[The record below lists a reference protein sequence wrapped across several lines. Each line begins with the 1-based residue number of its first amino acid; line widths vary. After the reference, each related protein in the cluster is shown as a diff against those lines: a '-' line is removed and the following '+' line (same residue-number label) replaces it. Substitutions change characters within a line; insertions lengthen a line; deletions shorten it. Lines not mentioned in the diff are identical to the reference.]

1 MRTAFIET
9 LMEYASKDKR
19 INLVVADLGF
29 SVIEPFANRFPD
41 QFLNVGVAEQNM
53 AGIAA
58 GLSKIGNRKIFT
70 YSIANFPIL
79 RCLEQVR
86 NDICLNEADVK
97 IVSVGA
103 GVTYG
108 KLGYSHFAVED
119 LSIMRSLPNIV
130 VASPS
135 DPFEAEACVRLACVS
150 DGPWYIRLGKTGEP
164 KIHPNKLDNLMIG
177 DPIPLNNN
185 GEGVLFVTGGILHE
199 AMKAVQILKLEG
211 VEVQLV
217 SVPFI
222 KPVKEEKI
230 IGLCEGKKW
239 VLTLEEHFRTGGLGS
254 LVAEIL
260 ADHRMSLPLHRLYLK
275 EEAIHDV
282 GSQEYIRSRSG
293 IDQEGIVR
301 MLRSLRNG

>member
-9 LMEYASKDKR
+9 LVEMAGKDKK

-29 SVIEPFANRFPD
+29 SVIEPFATKYPD

-58 GLSKIGNRKIFT
+58 GLSRIGNRKIFT

-119 LSIMRSLPNIV
+119 LSIMRSLPNMV
-130 VASPS
+130 VASPA
-135 DPFEAEACVRLACVS
+135 DPFEAEACVRLACAS
-150 DGPWYIRLGKTGEP
+150 TGPWYIRLGKAGEP
-164 KIHPNKLDNLMIG
+164 KIHPGKLDALRIG
-177 DPIPLNNN
+177 DIIPLNNE
-185 GEGVLFVTGGILHE
+185 GEGILFATGGILHE
-199 AMKAVQILKLEG
+199 AVKAVGVLEQNGRKIQIA
-211 VEVQLV
+211 

-222 KPVKEEKI
+222 KPVDEGKI
-230 IGLCEGKKW
+230 IDLCRGKKW
-239 VLTLEEHFRTGGLGS
+239 VMTVEEHFRTGGLGS

-260 ADHRMSLPLHRLYLK
+260 ADHRLGIPLHRLHLN

-293 IDQEGIVR
+293 IDQEGIIR
-301 MLRSLRNG
+301 TLRNIQNG